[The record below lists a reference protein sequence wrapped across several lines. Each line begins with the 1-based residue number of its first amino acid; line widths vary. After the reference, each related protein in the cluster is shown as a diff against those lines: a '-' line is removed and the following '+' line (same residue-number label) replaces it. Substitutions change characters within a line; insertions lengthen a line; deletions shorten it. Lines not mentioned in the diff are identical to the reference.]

1 MKRYILLSLILVFI
15 LPGVFSQSKKQDKIG
30 RAHGETDFIINWKQ
44 YYTYDE
50 WVKIVFDLQ
59 KKYPNLCQVESIGK
73 SRMGRDMYVMTLT
86 AKHTGKDTDKPA
98 VWVDGA
104 IHGNEVNGITCSLY
118 LAWYLLTRYDY
129 DPRVYESLNRST
141 VYILPGFNV
150 DGNESYVSFP
160 NTENN
165 PREPFR
171 PVDDDKDGLYDD
183 DMTEDVDGDGEL
195 SIMYAEDPSGE
206 YRLSKDKQRFIRI
219 EKGDWWEGTR
229 FRRIGN
235 EGFDNDGDFALS
247 EDDLGGID
255 PNRNFPWDF
264 TKVNGKSYPLSEP
277 ETRNVLSWQLK
288 KKNILVSFNYHNVG
302 RLIMYMMP
310 PEATTPAPMRRPSQ
324 PDKTK
329 DKYAFTATRRVSPA
343 YSHDAEVLNQ
353 TVSAGLYILKNYE
366 PELGNEYGEHL
377 ATTYYL
383 MGAYSFLIELWGPPT
398 PFADT
403 DDDGYVSDEEFAKWV
418 KLDLGGD
425 AWVTPHPVKHP
436 QLGNIWI
443 GGTAKKHIGRTP
455 PTRYIEQEAEKHALY
470 VMYCIEQLPQLSF
483 GNYAV
488 KKVANNLYEVE
499 VEVVNDKVF
508 PTASDRSVLLGRY
521 TPDQIKAT
529 VSSGSI
535 VPVLEPKKSEE
546 PRMEIFGRSLY
557 RKEATP
563 AGESVEFRAKGGT
576 TQVFRYTVLSA
587 NANAVLDL
595 SLSSATGGKDGLKIK
610 LSDKLSSTYP

>member
-1 MKRYILLSLILVFI
+1 MKQYILLSLLLFALV
-15 LPGVFSQSKKQDKIG
+15 GASAQSKKQDKLG
-30 RAHGETDFIINWKQ
+30 RPHGETDFVINWKQ

-50 WVKIVFDLQ
+50 WVKILFDLQ
-59 KKYPNLCQVESIGK
+59 KKYPNLCTVESIGK
-73 SRMGRDMYVMTLT
+73 SRMGRDMYVMTIT
-86 AKHTGKDTDKPA
+86 ARNTGKDTDKPA

-104 IHGNEVNGITCSLY
+104 IHGNEVNGISCSLY

-129 DPRVYESLNRST
+129 DPRVYESVNRST

-171 PVDDDKDGLYDD
+171 PVDDDKDGLYDE

-195 SIMYAEDPSGE
+195 SVMYAEDPSGD
-206 YRLSKDKQRFIRI
+206 YRLSKDKLRFVRI
-219 EKGDWWEGTR
+219 AGGDWWEGTR

-235 EGFDNDGDFALS
+235 EGYDNDGDFALS

-264 TKVNGKSYPLSEP
+264 TKSDGKSYPLSEP
-277 ETRNVLSWQLK
+277 ETRNVLTWQLK
-288 KKNILVSFNYHNVG
+288 KKNILVVFNYHNIG

-310 PEATTPAPMRRPSQ
+310 PEATGAAPARRPAVL
-324 PDKTK
+324 PEKTK
-329 DKYAFTATRRVSPA
+329 DKYAFTASRRVDAA
-343 YSHDAEVLNQ
+343 YSHDADVINK
-353 TVSAGLYILKNYE
+353 TVSSGLYILKTYE
-366 PELGNEYGEHL
+366 PEIGNEYGEHL

-403 DDDGYVSDEEFAKWV
+403 DDDGTISDDEFKKWAE
-418 KLDLGGD
+418 LDLGGNI
-425 AWVTPHPVKHP
+425 WVSPHQVKHP
-436 QLGNIWI
+436 QLGDIWI
-443 GGTAKKHIGRTP
+443 GGTPKKHIGRTP
-455 PTRYIEQEAEKHALY
+455 PPRYIEQEAEKQALY
-470 VMYCIEQLPQLSF
+470 VMYCIDQLPRLNF

-488 KKVANNLYEVE
+488 KKIANNLYEVE

-508 PTASDRSVLLGRY
+508 PTASDRSVILKRY
-521 TPDQIKAT
+521 TPDKIQAS

-535 VPVLEPKKSEE
+535 IRPVEPD
-546 PRMEIFGRSLY
+546 
-557 RKEATP
+557 
-563 AGESVEFRAKGGT
+563 AK
-576 TQVFRYTVLSA
+576 
-587 NANAVLDL
+587 
-595 SLSSATGGKDGLKIK
+595 
-610 LSDKLSSTYP
+610 